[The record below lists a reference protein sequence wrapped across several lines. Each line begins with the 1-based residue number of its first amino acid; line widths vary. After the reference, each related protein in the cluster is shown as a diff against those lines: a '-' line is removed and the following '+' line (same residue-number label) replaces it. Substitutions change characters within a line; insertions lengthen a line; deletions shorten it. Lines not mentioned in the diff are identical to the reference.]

1 MNKTAIIF
9 PGQASQYVGMGK
21 DLYEAH
27 TEVKE
32 LYQFAS
38 DEIGEDM
45 ARLSFEGPAERL
57 KETRFTQPAILI
69 HSLAI
74 LKILKD
80 NLPQADLTAGHSL
93 GEYGSLA
100 LSGALSF
107 EDSIRAV
114 VKRASLM
121 EDACRKT
128 KGTMAAVIG
137 LDEQKIKEIC
147 RLASTDG
154 VVVPANFNSASQI
167 VISGDLSAVERACP
181 LCKEAGAKRAMILQV
196 GGAFHSPLM
205 EPARS
210 GMEDYLETQTFAV
223 PSIKIVPN
231 VTAVAESNPEN
242 IKKLLLDQ
250 LTAPVKW
257 QQTMQFFN
265 EQGINQIIEIGP
277 GKVLAGLAKREMRGT
292 TIINIDKQEDIDNFV
307 AAKVE

>member
-21 DLYEAH
+21 DLYETHA
-27 TEVKE
+27 EVKE

-38 DEIGEDM
+38 DEIGEDI
-45 ARLSFEGPAERL
+45 ARLSFEGPADRL

-74 LKILKD
+74 LKILED
-80 NLPQADLTAGHSL
+80 NLPKADLTAGHSL

-121 EDACRKT
+121 EEACRKNR
-128 KGTMAAVIG
+128 GTMAAVIG
-137 LDEQKIKEIC
+137 LDEQRIEEIC
-147 RLASTDG
+147 KSASTDG

-167 VISGDLSAVERACP
+167 VISGDLSAVERACA
-181 LCKEAGAKRAMILQV
+181 LCKKAGAKRAMILQV

-205 EPARS
+205 APAKS
-210 GMEDYLETQTFAV
+210 GMEDYLETQSFAV
-223 PSIKIVPN
+223 PKIKIVPN
-231 VTAVAESNPEN
+231 VTATAESNPDN

-250 LTAPVKW
+250 LTAPVRW

-265 EQGINQIIEIGP
+265 EQGINQIIEVGP
-277 GKVLAGLAKREMRGT
+277 GKVLGGLAKREMRGAK
-292 TIINIDKQEDIDNFV
+292 IINIDKREDIDNFV